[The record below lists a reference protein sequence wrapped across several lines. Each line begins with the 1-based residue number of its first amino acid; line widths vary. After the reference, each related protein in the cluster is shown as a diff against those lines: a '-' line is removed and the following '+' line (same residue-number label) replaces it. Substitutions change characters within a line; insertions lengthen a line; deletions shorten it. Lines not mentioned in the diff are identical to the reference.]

1 MPVNPTTGIDYA
13 VDRFAVYQVSTS
25 TYTALNAPWPR
36 PDGGPIVGGNPDF
49 RYFKKVTGTAPPIDH
64 RFTLTTT
71 WESVNASPAAP
82 EGHPYGTY
90 EQAFAVTKLPIADL
104 KAQVETEFQRQ
115 VSLLIPA
122 TAVPSELAT
131 TLDAVVR
138 KQDGAVLTDKQQGK
152 RTQAKSIGD
161 QLTVLEARRDELLAA
176 IDADEDY
183 DITEGWGA

>member
-1 MPVNPTTGIDYA
+1 MPVNPTTGIDYD
-13 VDRFAVYQVSTS
+13 VDRFAVYQVSS
-25 TYTALNAPWPR
+25 SQYVNLNAQWPR
-36 PDGGPIVGGNPDF
+36 PDGGPLVGANPDF
-49 RYFKKVTGTAPPIDH
+49 RYFKKVNGTPPGIDH

-71 WESVNASPAAP
+71 WASVNASPAAP

-90 EQAFAVTKLPIADL
+90 EQSFVVTKLPVADL

-115 VSLLIPA
+115 VALVIPA
-122 TAVPSELAT
+122 TAVPSKLAA

-138 KQDGAVLTDKQQGK
+138 KQDGAVLTNKQQGK

-161 QLTVLEARRDELLAA
+161 QLTVLETRRDELLAA